1 MKYLLVIILMETA
14 EERKLAI
21 VKRVEA
27 EKVKLRQQLV
37 LLIGL
42 SAAVCTLFFLITMF
56 QNPY

>member
-1 MKYLLVIILMETA
+1 META

-27 EKVKLRQQLV
+27 EKVKLRQQLG

-56 QNPY
+56 